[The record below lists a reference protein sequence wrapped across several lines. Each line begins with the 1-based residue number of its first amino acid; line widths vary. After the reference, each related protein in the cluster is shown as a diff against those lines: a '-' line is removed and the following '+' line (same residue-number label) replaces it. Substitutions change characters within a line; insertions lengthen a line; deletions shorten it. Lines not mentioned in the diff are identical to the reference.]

1 MVEHATTRERQAM
14 DIAGIGLFQLAGKR
28 LNYLAQR
35 QQVIAQ
41 NVVNAN
47 TPAYKAKDLEP
58 FERVMA
64 GMHPV
69 TPVRTD
75 PMHLAAAGL
84 AGGDGAAARVRS
96 RGDSWETVPDRNSVS
111 LEQEMIR
118 SADTREAYG
127 MVAGIY
133 QKHAGLLRLAYAGHG
148 G

>member
-1 MVEHATTRERQAM
+1 M

-28 LNYLAQR
+28 LNWLAQR
-35 QQVIAQ
+35 QEVIAQ

-47 TPAYKAKDLEP
+47 TPSYKSKALEP
-58 FERVMA
+58 FEKVLS

-75 PMHLAAAGL
+75 PMHLAAAGT
-84 AGGDGAAARVRS
+84 DGSTARVRPRS
-96 RGDSWETVPDRNSVS
+96 ESWETVPDRNSVS

-127 MVAGIY
+127 MVASIY
-133 QKHAGLLRLAYAGHG
+133 QKEAGMLRLAYAGHG

>member
-1 MVEHATTRERQAM
+1 M

-28 LNYLAQR
+28 LNWLAQR

-58 FERVMA
+58 FEKVLS
-64 GMHPV
+64 GMRPV

-75 PMHLAAAGL
+75 PMHLAAAGS
-84 AGGDGAAARVRS
+84 DGSGAARVRPRS
-96 RGDSWETVPDRNSVS
+96 ENWETVPDRNSVS

-118 SADTREAYG
+118 SADTRDAYG
-127 MVAGIY
+127 MVASIY
-133 QKHAGLLRLAYAGHG
+133 QKEAGMLRLAYAGHSG
-148 G
+148 